1 MTGDYIMK
9 DKKELLLNAL
19 RTNTAEIVFTK
30 KDGTERKMLCTLQ
43 EWDIPKEHKP
53 KGTGIEKTGDVI
65 SVYDL
70 ENKGWRSF
78 RFDSLKSIVWK

>member
-1 MTGDYIMK
+1 M
-9 DKKELLLNAL
+9 DKKMQKDFLLAAL

-43 EWDIPKEHKP
+43 EWDIPEEHAP
-53 KGTGIEKTGDVI
+53 KGTGRIKHDDVI
-65 SVYDL
+65 SVYDV

-78 RFDSLKSIVWK
+78 RFDSLKSIEWK

>member
-1 MTGDYIMK
+1 ME
-9 DKKELLLNAL
+9 DKKKLLIDAL

-43 EWDIPKEHKP
+43 EWNIPKEHAP
-53 KGTGIEKTGDVI
+53 KGTGTEKTGDVI
-65 SVYDL
+65 SVYDV

-78 RFDSLKSIVWK
+78 RFDSLKSIEWKGK

>member
-1 MTGDYIMK
+1 M
-9 DKKELLLNAL
+9 DKKKLLLDAL

-43 EWDIPKEHKP
+43 EWVIPKEHAP
-53 KGTGIEKTGDVI
+53 KGTGATKTGDVI
-65 SVYDL
+65 SVYDV

>member
-1 MTGDYIMK
+1 ME
-9 DKKELLLNAL
+9 DKKKLLIDSL

-43 EWDIPKEHKP
+43 EWVIPEEHAP
-53 KGTGIEKTGDVI
+53 KGTGANKTSDVI
-65 SVYDL
+65 SVYDV

-78 RFDSLKSIVWK
+78 RFDSLKSIEWK

>member
-1 MTGDYIMK
+1 M
-9 DKKELLLNAL
+9 DKKTLKDMLLAAL

-43 EWDIPKEHKP
+43 ECDIPEEDSP
-53 KGTGIEKTGDVI
+53 KGTGRIKHDDVI
-65 SVYDL
+65 SVYDV